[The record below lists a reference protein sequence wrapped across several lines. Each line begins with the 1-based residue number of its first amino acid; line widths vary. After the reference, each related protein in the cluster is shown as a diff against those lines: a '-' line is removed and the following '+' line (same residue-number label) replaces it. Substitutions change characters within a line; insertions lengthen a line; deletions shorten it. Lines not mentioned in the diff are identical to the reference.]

1 MEIWRY
7 EGIYAMTDNKFTA
20 DGVDFLITGTTRV
33 QDHEHGDYFTC
44 DVKNLSNGKTATF
57 EHQTLVKMLIKKLN
71 LTPEE
76 I

>member
-1 MEIWRY
+1 MIIQKHN
-7 EGIYAMTDNKFTA
+7 GIYSMTEHKFTA
-20 DGVDFLITGTTRV
+20 DGVDFLITGTTKV
-33 QDHEHGDYFTC
+33 TDHEHGDYFTC

-57 EHQTLVKMLIKKLN
+57 EHQTLAKLLIKKLD